1 LLGDALRKAREKRE
15 AKQRAQILRQL
26 EIIEKLQAMLP
37 AKLSREPVQRLIRE
51 VTRTIRAE
59 LGKRAALP
67 TEESK

>member
-1 LLGDALRKAREKRE
+1 MLGDAARKAREKRE

-37 AKLSREPVQRLIRE
+37 AKQSREPVHRLIRE

-59 LGKRAALP
+59 LGKTAAK
-67 TEESK
+67 ENEQ